1 MNGMNLSP
9 WFKPE
14 LGDVLAPEDIIA
26 HKVRNLLA
34 ADDRLRAIFANGDR
48 IETVPFLAGIDRRD
62 YPRLY
67 VAAFSATEDQGVT
80 DNDMA
85 KIRVYVR
92 VAYEAKDWQPL
103 YGGATE
109 SLVYPFGVPSL
120 ATLAR
125 HIVKVLKQDTTLE
138 TVMPN
143 GSTAGLARAALFGP
157 YSFSTDA
164 IDPNANRWAFNHD
177 IQVEYDVRVIH
188 ADLANDGADAGKIH
202 NVAANGG

>member
-1 MNGMNLSP
+1 MSGMNLSDY
-9 WFKPE
+9 FRPE
-14 LGDVLAPEDIIA
+14 LGDILAPEDIIA

-34 ADDRLRAIFANGDR
+34 ADERLLAIFGSDR

-67 VAAFSATEDQGVT
+67 VAAFSTSEEQGVT
-80 DNDMA
+80 DNDTA
-85 KIRVYVR
+85 KVRVYVR

-103 YGGATE
+103 YSGASE
-109 SLVYPFGVPSL
+109 SLIYPFGVASL

-125 HIVKVLKQDTTLE
+125 HIVRVLKADTTLE

-143 GSTAGLARAALFGP
+143 AVTAGLANLALFGP

-164 IDPNANRWAFNHD
+164 IDPNGNRWAFNHD
-177 IQVEYDVRVIH
+177 IQVEYAVNLIH
-188 ADLANDGADAGKIH
+188 ADRDNDGADAGKIH

>member
-1 MNGMNLSP
+1 MSGMNLSD
-9 WFKPE
+9 FFRPE
-14 LGDVLAPEDIIA
+14 LGDILAPEDIIA

-34 ADDRLRAIFANGDR
+34 ADERLLAIFGADR

-67 VAAFSATEDQGVT
+67 VAAFSTAEDQGVT

-85 KIRVYVR
+85 RIRVYVR
-92 VAYEAKDWQPL
+92 VAYEAKEWQPL
-103 YGGATE
+103 YSGATE
-109 SLVYPFGVPSL
+109 ELVYPFGVASL

-125 HIVKVLKQDTTLE
+125 HVVKVLKQDPTLE
-138 TVMPN
+138 TEMPN
-143 GSTAGLARAALFGP
+143 GTTAGLARIALFGP

-177 IQVEYDVRVIH
+177 IQVEYEVRLVH
-188 ADLANDGADAGKIH
+188 SDPSNDGADAGKIH